1 MTSMSPARLLLGT
14 AVPVLALCAASAQA
28 VPARSPAQV
37 AFTRFKS
44 SVYPEIWTA
53 SGRGRRRLIRVRN
66 AGADEPAWSPSGR
79 SIAFTVDRNPPEGPR
94 IAIYVARAD
103 GTGLHRVVG
112 GRSQDYAPAWSPD
125 GRWIAFA
132 KASYGG
138 FRSLGVFVVRADG
151 RMAHRLTRDACDDTP
166 AWAPAGRQLVVSRCG
181 SLYVVGADGTH
192 ARRLTTPPPP
202 DPSDGGEFTDVE
214 PDWSPDGRWIAF
226 TRSEQFDPGG
236 GEIDYLYVIR
246 PDGTGERQVTDGG
259 FDRSPAWSPDGRRL
273 AYASY
278 TGISTV
284 VVSTGQTR
292 TMVPSRGADLS
303 SPAWRP

>member
-1 MTSMSPARLLLGT
+1 MVSMSPARLLLGT

-94 IAIYVARAD
+94 IV
-103 GTGLHRVVG
+103 
-112 GRSQDYAPAWSPD
+112 
-125 GRWIAFA
+125 
-132 KASYGG
+132 
-138 FRSLGVFVVRADG
+138 
-151 RMAHRLTRDACDDTP
+151 
-166 AWAPAGRQLVVSRCG
+166 
-181 SLYVVGADGTH
+181 
-192 ARRLTTPPPP
+192 
-202 DPSDGGEFTDVE
+202 
-214 PDWSPDGRWIAF
+214 
-226 TRSEQFDPGG
+226 
-236 GEIDYLYVIR
+236 
-246 PDGTGERQVTDGG
+246 
-259 FDRSPAWSPDGRRL
+259 DGRRL